1 MKKLVIVFYC
11 MVVAL
16 IYAQNAV
23 ADDRYAHEYY
33 SDSDEERHERHER
46 HDNDRNEWYES
57 EGRGSQFYAPPRY
70 QQPPIQIY
78 LPPNPNFYPK
88 DYSQN
93 YLRHPPN
100 PQTRYDNQWRER
112 RRELERMPQSPYF
125 ENQFD
130 RDDTHW

>member
-1 MKKLVIVFYC
+1 MKRLVAVFYFAI
-11 MVVAL
+11 VAL
-16 IYAQNAV
+16 GYV
-23 ADDRYAHEYY
+23 ASASAEGRYAYEYY
-33 SDSDEERHERHER
+33 SEDDRDRHIPHGNGR
-46 HDNDRNEWYES
+46 NDWYES
-57 EGRGSQFYAPPRY
+57 EDREQRFYAPPRY
-70 QQPPIQIY
+70 QQQLPIQIY

-93 YLRHPPN
+93 YLRNPPN
-100 PQTRYDNQWRER
+100 PQTRYNNQWRER